1 MLWLPHT
8 RLDRAMT
15 IRRAQADD
23 APEIARV
30 YVDSWRET
38 YTGLLPDSYLA
49 SLSYDAFERH
59 WRRTFLSRGWAFVAE
74 VDGRIVGL
82 ASGGRSRQRQLA
94 QGELFV
100 LYVLRQFQRRGIGR
114 ALFDASRL
122 ELAVR
127 GLAST
132 VVWVLAANPA
142 RGFYEHLGGLEVAEN
157 ELQVAGTRVREVAY
171 IWPD

>member
-8 RLDRAMT
+8 RAERAMT
-15 IRRAQADD
+15 IRRATVGD

-38 YTGLLPDSYLA
+38 YAGLLPDSYLA
-49 SLSYDAFERH
+49 GLSYETFERH
-59 WRRTFLSRGWAFVAE
+59 WRRTFLARGWAFVAE

-82 ASGGRSRQRQLA
+82 ASGGRARQRQLA
-94 QGELFV
+94 AGELFV
-100 LYVLRQFQRRGIGR
+100 LYVLRRHQRRGIGR

-142 RGFYEHLGGLEVAEN
+142 RGFYEHLGGVEMAEN
-157 ELQVAGTRVREVAY
+157 ELQVAGVRVREVAY
-171 IWPD
+171 VWPD